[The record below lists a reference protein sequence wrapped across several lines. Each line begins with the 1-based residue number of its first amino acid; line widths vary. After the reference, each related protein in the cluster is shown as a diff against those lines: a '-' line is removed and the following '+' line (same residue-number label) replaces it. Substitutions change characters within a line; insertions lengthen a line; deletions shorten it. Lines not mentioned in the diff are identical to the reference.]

1 MLIGDKRTK
10 VAVNCRW
17 MAKELTG
24 TERYAAEVTR
34 ELLAAG
40 ELDVELRV
48 PADAVLPDWAKDAKV
63 VRSRAT
69 GMLFEQIV
77 LPLTTLGTHLIN
89 LSGPA
94 PLIRRNQSV
103 VLFDASV
110 FRYPR
115 TFSAGFVAWYR
126 LLYWVLSRTARHLF
140 TISEFSATEI
150 AEVVR
155 VPRLRLIVAP
165 CGADHATRGTPERPS
180 LNLPSD
186 YVLCVGTLAARKNL
200 LPTTHALSVAGT
212 NVVVVGAAGKSK
224 VFGAASGLSEA
235 PANLLVAGRLSD
247 GEVNWLIDNATALVF
262 PSLYE
267 GFGLPVVEAQ
277 GRGCPVI
284 CADRSSLPEIT
295 RGSALMFDP
304 DHPEAVPR
312 LVAELQNVAGVRES
326 VIANG
331 LENVKRYTWARTAQ
345 IMAGEIAG

>member
-1 MLIGDKRTK
+1 
-10 VAVNCRW
+10 

-34 ELLAAG
+34 ELVAAG
-40 ELDVELRV
+40 DMDVELRV
-48 PADAVLPDWAKDAKV
+48 PADAVLPDWAASAKV
-63 VRSRAT
+63 IRSRAT
-69 GMLFEQIV
+69 GMFFEQIA
-77 LPLTTLGTHLIN
+77 LPLTTLGTHLLN

-115 TFSAGFVAWYR
+115 TFSRGFVAWYTV
-126 LLYWVLSRTARHLF
+126 LYRVLSRTARHVF
-140 TISEFSATEI
+140 TISEFSADEI

-155 VPRLRLIVAP
+155 VPRSRLTVAP
-165 CGADHATRGTPERPS
+165 CGADHATRAIPERPR
-180 LNLPSD
+180 LDLPSD
-186 YVLCVGTLAARKNL
+186 YVLCIGTLAARKNL
-200 LPTTHALSVAGT
+200 LPTTHALSIAGT
-212 NVVVVGAAGKSK
+212 NVVVVGAAGKSQ

-247 GEVNWLIDNATALVF
+247 AEVCWLIDNATALVF

-295 RGSALMFDP
+295 QGSALMFDP
-304 DHPEAVPR
+304 DHPEAVAR
-312 LVAELQNVAGVRES
+312 LVAELQNIPGMRET
-326 VIANG
+326 VIESG

-345 IMAGEIAG
+345 IITGVIAG